1 MIGTLIIKRDGRL
14 EKWNSD
20 KIESAVTRA
29 LMATDPGRDLSEA
42 EDITTTVADQLEHLL
57 EHIPEISFSDLHDL
71 VEVELMK
78 YDPHAAKNYIIYR
91 KNHNDIRETKDALLT
106 TIDSI
111 AKETSKDNGNVR
123 NSPSAKIYEIGSAAS
138 NWYADTKVLEEEAAK
153 AHYGGHIHIHDKN
166 FYTLTYNC
174 LVVPLEKMLKDGF
187 RMPNGWINE
196 PKRIGSAS
204 SLCAVIVQSIQG
216 QGGPLLA

>member
-78 YDPHAAKNYIIYR
+78 YDPHATKNYIIY
-91 KNHNDIRETKDALLT
+91 
-106 TIDSI
+106 
-111 AKETSKDNGNVR
+111 
-123 NSPSAKIYEIGSAAS
+123 
-138 NWYADTKVLEEEAAK
+138 
-153 AHYGGHIHIHDKN
+153 
-166 FYTLTYNC
+166 
-174 LVVPLEKMLKDGF
+174 
-187 RMPNGWINE
+187 
-196 PKRIGSAS
+196 
-204 SLCAVIVQSIQG
+204 
-216 QGGPLLA
+216 